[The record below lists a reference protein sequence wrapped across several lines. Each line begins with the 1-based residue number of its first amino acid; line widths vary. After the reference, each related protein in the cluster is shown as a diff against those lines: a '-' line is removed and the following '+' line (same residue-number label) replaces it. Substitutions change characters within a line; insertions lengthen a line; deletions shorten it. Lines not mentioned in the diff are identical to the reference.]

1 MYIADNYHLH
11 SDTYKESNMSN
22 NNTRENFGSKIGA
35 ILAAAGSAVGLG
47 NIWRFP
53 IETGQNGGAAFI
65 LIYIGCVLLLGI
77 PIMMSE
83 FLIGRH
89 TQANTAGAYRK
100 LAPGTPWRWVG
111 RLGVLSGFVI
121 LSYYSVVAGW
131 TAEYTILAIG
141 NAFEGKTTEDFPTI
155 FTEFVSNPWKSVS
168 WMLAFMIITHVIV
181 TRGVKSGI
189 EKFSKLMMPALF
201 IIMII
206 LAICSVALPGASQ
219 GLEFLLKPDF
229 SKITGSTILSAMGQA
244 FFSLSLGLGC
254 LCTYASY
261 FNKETN
267 IGKTALSVSIIDTF
281 VAIMSGFIIFP
292 AVFNAGYTLDSSDI
306 GPSLLF
312 ITMPNVFGQA
322 FGSIPAL
329 AYIVS
334 ALFYS
339 LLVLAA
345 LTSTIS
351 MHEVVTAYVSEEFS
365 MSRRKAAT
373 IVTLS
378 CSIVGI
384 VCALSFGPFNEVK
397 IFGMTIFD
405 FFDYAASNFML
416 PIGGMLIAIFTGW
429 YLDKKIVRDE
439 ITNNGT
445 LRAPY
450 LPLIIF
456 ILKYIAPIAIACILL
471 GQIGIF

>member
-1 MYIADNYHLH
+1 MN
-11 SDTYKESNMSN
+11 E
-22 NNTRENFGSKIGA
+22 NTRENFGSKIGA
-35 ILAAAGSAVGLG
+35 MLAAAGSAVGLG

-65 LIYIGCVLLLGI
+65 IIYIACVLLLGI

-83 FLIGRH
+83 FFIGRH

-111 RLGVLSGFVI
+111 RLGVLTGFVI

-131 TAEYTILAIG
+131 TAEYTVLAIA
-141 NAFEGKTTEDFPTI
+141 NRFDGKTAADFPAI
-155 FTEFVSNPWKSVS
+155 FSNFVSNPWKPLI
-168 WMLAFMIITHVIV
+168 WLLAFMLATHFVVI
-181 TRGVKSGI
+181 RGVRSGI

-201 IIMII
+201 IILIV
-206 LAICSVALPGASQ
+206 LTICSVMLPGSSQ

-229 SKITGSTILSAMGQA
+229 SKITGATVLNAMGQA

-261 FNKETN
+261 FSPDTN
-267 IGKTALSVSIIDTF
+267 IGKTALNVSLIDTF

-292 AVFNAGYTLDSSDI
+292 AVFNAGYTLSSEDI

-329 AYIVS
+329 AYGVS
-334 ALFYS
+334 VLFYF

-351 MHEVVTAYVSEEFS
+351 MHEVVTAYVSEEFG
-365 MSRRKAAT
+365 MTRRKAAA
-373 IVTLS
+373 IVTATCTAVGVV
-378 CSIVGI
+378 CS
-384 VCALSFGPFNEVK
+384 LSFGPFDGIK
-397 IFGMTIFD
+397 ICGMGIFD
-405 FFDYAASNFML
+405 LFDYVSSNIFL
-416 PIGGMLIAIFTGW
+416 PVGGMLIAIFTGW
-429 YLDKKIVRDE
+429 YLDKKIVRDD
-439 ITNNGT
+439 ISNRGS
-445 LRAPY
+445 LRVPY
-450 LPLIIF
+450 LRTVFF
-456 ILKYIAPIAIACILL
+456 ILRYVAPIAIAIILL
-471 GQIGIF
+471 SQLGIF

>member
-1 MYIADNYHLH
+1 
-11 SDTYKESNMSN
+11 MS
-22 NNTRENFGSKIGA
+22 NNTRENFGSKIGVV
-35 ILAAAGSAVGLG
+35 LAAAGSAVGLG

-53 IETGQNGGAAFI
+53 IEVGTNGGAAFI
-65 LIYIGCVLLLGI
+65 IVYVGCVLLMGI

-89 TQANTAGAYRK
+89 TQANTAGAYRM

-131 TAEYTILAIG
+131 TAEYTVLAIG
-141 NAFEGKTTEDFPTI
+141 NYFDGKAAADFPQI
-155 FTEFVSNPWKSVS
+155 FNQFVSNPWLSVF
-168 WMLAFMIITHVIV
+168 WMLAFMLITHVIV
-181 TRGVKSGI
+181 VRGVKSGI

-201 IIMII
+201 VILVI
-206 LAICSVALPGASQ
+206 LAICSVMLPGASQ

-229 SKITGSTILSAMGQA
+229 SKITGTAVLRAMGQA

-261 FNKETN
+261 FNRETN
-267 IGKTALSVSIIDTF
+267 IGKTALSVSLIDTM

-292 AVFNAGYTLDSSDI
+292 AVFNAGYMLDRSDI

-329 AYIVS
+329 AYVVS
-334 ALFYS
+334 VLFYF

-351 MHEVVTAYVSEEFS
+351 MHEVVTAYVSEEFH
-365 MSRRKAAT
+365 MNRRKAAT
-373 IVTLS
+373 IVTIA
-378 CSIVGI
+378 CSLVG
-384 VCALSFGPFNEVK
+384 VLCALSFGPFEGFK
-397 IFGMTIFD
+397 IFGMTLFD
-405 FFDYAASNFML
+405 LFDYAASNIML
-416 PIGGMLIAIFTGW
+416 PVGGMLIAIFTGW
-429 YLDKKIVRDE
+429 YLDKKLVRDE
-439 ITNNGT
+439 ITNNGS
-445 LRAPY
+445 LRARY
-450 LPLIIF
+450 LSVVIF
-456 ILKYIAPIAIACILL
+456 ILKYIAPVAIACILL
-471 GQIGIF
+471 GQLGLF

>member
-1 MYIADNYHLH
+1 MD
-11 SDTYKESNMSN
+11 

-35 ILAAAGSAVGLG
+35 VLAAAGSAVGLG

-65 LIYIGCVLLLGI
+65 IIYIACVLLLGI

-83 FLIGRH
+83 FFIGRH

-131 TAEYTILAIG
+131 TAEYTVLAIA
-141 NAFEGKTTEDFPTI
+141 NSFDGKTTVDFPTI
-155 FTEFVSNPWKSVS
+155 FANFVSNPWKPLL
-168 WMLAFMIITHVIV
+168 WLLAFMLVTHFIVI
-181 TRGVKSGI
+181 RGVKSGI
-189 EKFSKLMMPALF
+189 EKFSKMMMPALF
-201 IIMII
+201 IILIV
-206 LAICSVALPGASQ
+206 LTICSVMLPGAAQ

-229 SKITGSTILSAMGQA
+229 SKITGATVLNAMGQA

-261 FNKETN
+261 FGPDTN
-267 IGKTALSVSIIDTF
+267 IGKTALNVSLIDTF

-292 AVFNAGYTLDSSDI
+292 AVFNAGYTLSSNDI

-322 FGSIPAL
+322 FGGIPVL
-329 AYIVS
+329 AYGVS
-334 ALFYS
+334 VLFYF

-373 IVTLS
+373 IVTVTCTAVGVI
-378 CSIVGI
+378 CS
-384 VCALSFGPFNEVK
+384 LSFGPFDGVK
-397 IFGMTIFD
+397 IFGMSIFD
-405 FFDYAASNFML
+405 LFDYVASNIFL
-416 PIGGMLIAIFTGW
+416 PVGGMFIAIFTGW

-439 ITNNGT
+439 ISNGGS
-445 LRAPY
+445 LRVPY
-450 LPLIIF
+450 LRLVFF
-456 ILKYIAPIAIACILL
+456 ILRYIAPIAIAIILL
-471 GQIGIF
+471 GQLGIF

>member
-1 MYIADNYHLH
+1 M
-11 SDTYKESNMSN
+11 N
-22 NNTRENFGSKIGA
+22 NNNNVRENFGSKIGA

-65 LIYIGCVLLLGI
+65 IIYVACVLLLGI

-83 FLIGRH
+83 FFIGRH
-89 TQANTAGAYRK
+89 THTNTAGAYRK
-100 LAPGTPWRWVG
+100 LAPGTPWKWVG

-131 TAEYTILAIG
+131 TAEYTVLAISDS
-141 NAFEGKTTEDFPTI
+141 FDGKSTADFPTI
-155 FTEFVSNPWKSVS
+155 FANFVSNPWKSVF
-168 WMLAFMIITHVIV
+168 WMLAFMMVTHVIV
-181 TRGVKSGI
+181 VRGVKGGI

-201 IIMII
+201 VILIV
-206 LAICSVALPGASQ
+206 LAICSVMLPGASQ

-229 SKITGSTILSAMGQA
+229 SKITGAAVLSAMGQA

-261 FNKETN
+261 FGNDTN
-267 IGKTALSVSIIDTF
+267 IGRTALNVSLIDTF

-292 AVFNAGYTLDSSDI
+292 AVFNAGYTLSSDDI

-322 FGSIPAL
+322 FGNIPAL
-329 AYIVS
+329 AYTVS
-334 ALFYS
+334 VLFYF
-339 LLVLAA
+339 LLMLAA

-351 MHEVVTAYVSEEFS
+351 MHEVVTAYVSEEFN
-365 MSRRKAAT
+365 MIRRKAAA
-373 IVTLS
+373 IVTLT
-378 CSIVGI
+378 CSLVGV
-384 VCALSFGPFNEVK
+384 VCALSFGPFDGVK
-397 IFGMTIFD
+397 IFGMSIFD
-405 FFDYAASNFML
+405 LFDYVSSNIFL
-416 PIGGMLIAIFTGW
+416 PLGGMLIAIFTGW
-429 YLDKKIVRDE
+429 YLDKKIIRDE
-439 ITNNGT
+439 ITNYGS

-450 LPLIIF
+450 LRTVIF
-456 ILKYIAPIAIACILL
+456 ILRYVAPVAIGTILL
-471 GQIGIF
+471 GQLGLF